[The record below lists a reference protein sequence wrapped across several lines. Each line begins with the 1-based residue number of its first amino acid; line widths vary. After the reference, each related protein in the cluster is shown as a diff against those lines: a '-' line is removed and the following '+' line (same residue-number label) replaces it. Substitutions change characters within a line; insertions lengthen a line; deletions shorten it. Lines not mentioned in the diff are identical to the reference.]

1 MITQSWRCQVWKL
14 RQVSSVILGG
24 AISITGWFAIASIGG
39 NPALAQITLDA
50 TLGAESSVVAP
61 NPDIN
66 GIPSDQIQI
75 NGGAIRGVNL
85 FHSFQE
91 FNINEGQG
99 VYFTNPSGI
108 ENILSRVTGSNPS
121 NIQGMLGVTGG
132 DANLFLL
139 NPNGIIFGPNA
150 RLSVSGSF
158 LASTANS
165 FTFPDGTQFSATN
178 PEPAPLLT
186 VNVPIGLQY
195 GGNAGGIQVQQGAT
209 LEVLPGKTLALVGGN
224 VSVTGGRLL
233 AQGGELPPPSTP
245 GGRVELGGLAGA
257 GTVVVNADGTLSFPD
272 GVARADVSLT
282 NAAQVNVSAGDG
294 GSIAVNARNF
304 DISERSRLIGGIKS
318 RMGGD
323 GAQAGDIVVNATG
336 AVTLAG
342 RDSTIRNSVNTD
354 SIGQSGDIEITAE
367 SLSLTGGAQ
376 LDTTIYDRGQGK
388 AGNIRVRVDETV
400 TLEGV
405 EGRRSRIHSEVEEE
419 AKGNGGDISIEAK
432 SVYLTNG
439 SQLNTQTS
447 GEGNAGNIK
456 LTLTDTL
463 SLDRVGNNQP
473 SSISSPVAEGARGNG
488 GNISVIA
495 ESVFVTNGGQF
506 NLTTRGAGNAG
517 SLSISAGSTVSFDG
531 DFQRSDGN
539 ILSSIAKTQ
548 VEETGVGNAGNIE
561 IKARSVSITN
571 GAELLSDTY
580 NQGDA
585 GDITIVAQDLVL
597 VDGVS
602 PIDPSNPESPSSGII
617 SSVQKD
623 AIGNGGNINITVE
636 VGSLF
641 VTNGG
646 FVDTVSHGQG
656 YSGNM
661 TIAAGNGVFVAGAG
675 SNGATSI
682 VDASVTS
689 ANQGGNLTITTEQLT
704 IWDGGQ
710 VSVSSTGLGS
720 SGSLTV
726 DADFIV
732 LENKGML
739 SAATASGEG
748 GDISLQ
754 VDGYILMRGNSL
766 ISAEADNNGSGGN
779 IMINA
784 PFIVAVA
791 KEDNDIIANAFQGQ
805 GGNINLTAQGIYG
818 LEYKPQLSSLSDINA
833 SSEFGV
839 DGVVEFNTPDF
850 DPTQGV
856 AKLPDEPVNSPEV
869 AEGCQGGGKQGTV
882 AFFNAGRGGLAPS
895 PHEALSPIQLW
906 EDMPQSAQGTENPV
920 VADIASSSPVAP
932 PNAIIEA
939 QGWIT
944 NEKGEVTLVAEVP
957 ATQSQGR
964 CRLR

>member
-1 MITQSWRCQVWKL
+1 
-14 RQVSSVILGG
+14 
-24 AISITGWFAIASIGG
+24 
-39 NPALAQITLDA
+39 
-50 TLGAESSVVAP
+50 
-61 NPDIN
+61 
-66 GIPSDQIQI
+66 
-75 NGGAIRGVNL
+75 
-85 FHSFQE
+85 
-91 FNINEGQG
+91 
-99 VYFTNPSGI
+99 
-108 ENILSRVTGSNPS
+108 
-121 NIQGMLGVTGG
+121 
-132 DANLFLL
+132 
-139 NPNGIIFGPNA
+139 
-150 RLSVSGSF
+150 
-158 LASTANS
+158 
-165 FTFPDGTQFSATN
+165 
-178 PEPAPLLT
+178 
-186 VNVPIGLQY
+186 
-195 GGNAGGIQVQQGAT
+195 
-209 LEVLPGKTLALVGGN
+209 
-224 VSVTGGRLL
+224 
-233 AQGGELPPPSTP
+233 
-245 GGRVELGGLAGA
+245 
-257 GTVVVNADGTLSFPD
+257 VNADGTLSFPD

-463 SLDRVGNNQP
+463 SLDGVGNNQP

-539 ILSSIAKTQ
+539 VLTSTAKTQ
-548 VEETGVGNAGNIE
+548 VESDGDGNGGTIYIEARSIFLTNGALLLSDTKTENEGNAGNITIIASE
-561 IKARSVSITN
+561 SLLVS
-571 GAELLSDTY
+571 
-580 NQGDA
+580 
-585 GDITIVAQDLVL
+585 
-597 VDGVS
+597 GVS
-602 PIDPSNPESPSSGII
+602 EFVPEYSSAII
-617 SSVQKD
+617 SS
-623 AIGNGGNINITVE
+623 ANGTGNGGNITIEAGTLTV
-636 VGSLF
+636 SD
-641 VTNGG
+641 GG
-646 FVDTVSHGQG
+646 FIDANTNREG
-656 YSGNM
+656 M
-661 TIAAGNGVFVAGAG
+661 AGNVTILADAVTVHGVN
-675 SNGATSI
+675 SNGSHSRLVAQT
-682 VDASVTS
+682 DQAST
-689 ANQGGNLTITTEQLT
+689 NDGGNLEITTSQLT
-704 IWDGGQ
+704 IQDGGQ
-710 VSVSSTGLGS
+710 VSVSSTGLGD
-720 SGSLTV
+720 SGSLIIK
-726 DADFIV
+726 ADIIL
-732 LENKGML
+732 LENQGML
-739 SAATASGEG
+739 SASTASGEG
-748 GDISLQ
+748 GNISLQ
-754 VDGYILMRGNSL
+754 VDDYILMRGKSL
-766 ISAEADNNGSGGN
+766 ISAEADNNGNGGN

-805 GGNINLTAQGIYG
+805 GGNINITAQGIYG
-818 LEYKPQLSSLSDINA
+818 LEYKSQLSSLSDINA

-839 DGVVEFNTPDF
+839 EGVVELNTPDF

-920 VADIASSSPVAP
+920 VADIASTSSVAP
-932 PNAIIEA
+932 HNAIIEA